1 MRNCW
6 LLRINGNIMA
16 QWINNHQK
24 SEQQIYKTDVLIPL
38 LKFEA
43 IHLGLT
49 TGYKASW
56 QNFQSSLV
64 IDQSI

>member
-1 MRNCW
+1 
-6 LLRINGNIMA
+6 MA

-43 IHLGLT
+43 IHLVKLGLT
-49 TGYKASW
+49 TGYKASG